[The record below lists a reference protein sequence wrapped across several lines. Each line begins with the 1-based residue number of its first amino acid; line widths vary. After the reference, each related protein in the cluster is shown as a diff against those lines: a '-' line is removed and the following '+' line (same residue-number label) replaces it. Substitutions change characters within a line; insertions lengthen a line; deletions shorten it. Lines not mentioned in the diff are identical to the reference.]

1 MNESENRPAGLS
13 SGLSSGLPSG
23 EPSGQSSR
31 EPFDRPADQPA
42 DQRADQRAGPQFGGP
57 AATGTQYVLRH
68 GGAEAII
75 TSLAGALRRYEVEG
89 TALVETYG
97 PDEIPP
103 SACGIQ
109 LSPWPNRVRDGRWTL
124 DGATQ
129 QLDLTEP
136 SRSNAS
142 HGLLRNTAFVP
153 AEQTG
158 RMVVLR
164 GEIHPQHGYPFRL
177 THQVTYTLDDDGAL
191 TVHQQ
196 LTNHSGRPA
205 PVAFGAHPFLRIG
218 DVPSEELILTLRAA
232 TRVLSD
238 DRLIPTGM
246 ASVQGT
252 AEDFREGRP
261 VGTGLLD
268 AAFTDLEPGE
278 DGRHHHT
285 LSAPDGR
292 SVELWTDP
300 AFGYV
305 HVFFTDR
312 FPGRHRAVAVEPMT
326 APANALN
333 SGDGLVWIGPGE
345 HLGAAWGISQHRPPN
360 RSSHLSH
367 DRPHAEEAV
376 H

>member
-1 MNESENRPAGLS
+1 MNEPVNRPAGRSSDLS
-13 SGLSSGLPSG
+13 S

-31 EPFDRPADQPA
+31 ELSDKPVDSPA
-42 DQRADQRAGPQFGGP
+42 DQRAGLHFGGS
-57 AATGTQYVLRH
+57 AVTGTQYVLRH
-68 GGAEAII
+68 GGAEATIA
-75 TSLAGALRRYEVEG
+75 SLAGALRRYEVGG

-153 AEQTG
+153 AEQSD
-158 RMVVLR
+158 RQVILR

-218 DVPSEELILTLRAA
+218 DVPSEELVLTLQAA

-238 DRLIPTGM
+238 DRLIPTGTLP
-246 ASVQGT
+246 VQGT
-252 AEDFREGRP
+252 SEDFREGRQ
-261 VGTGLLD
+261 VGAGLLD

-278 DGRHHHT
+278 DGLHHHT

-292 SVELWTDP
+292 NVELWTDP

-333 SGDGLVWIGPGE
+333 SGDGLVWIGLGE
-345 HLGAAWGISQHRPPN
+345 HLGAAWGISHHRPLHSP
-360 RSSHLSH
+360 SHLSH
-367 DRPHAEEAV
+367 DRPYPEEAV
-376 H
+376 R

>member
-1 MNESENRPAGLS
+1 MNASENRPAGLPAVPSRQS
-13 SGLSSGLPSG
+13 SH
-23 EPSGQSSR
+23 EPSGQAAGL
-31 EPFDRPADQPA
+31 PFGDPAV
-42 DQRADQRAGPQFGGP
+42 
-57 AATGTQYVLRH
+57 TGTQYVLRH

-75 TSLAGALRRYEVEG
+75 TSLAGALRRYEADG
-89 TALVETYG
+89 TAWVETYG
-97 PDEIPP
+97 ADEVPP

-153 AEQTG
+153 AEQTD
-158 RMVVLR
+158 RRVVLR

-177 THQVTYTLDDDGAL
+177 THQVTYTLADDGAL

-196 LTNHSGRPA
+196 LTNHSDRPA
-205 PVAFGAHPFLRIG
+205 PAAFGAHPFLRIG
-218 DVPSEELILTLRAA
+218 DVPSEDLVLTLPAA

-238 DRLIPTGM
+238 DQFIPTGT
-246 ASVQGT
+246 APVHGT
-252 AEDFREGRP
+252 AEDFRDGRQ
-261 VGTGLLD
+261 VGTELLD
-268 AAFTDLEPGE
+268 AAFTDLEPGD
-278 DGRHHHT
+278 DGRHHHA

-312 FPGRHRAVAVEPMT
+312 FPGRPRAVAVEPMT

-333 SGDGLVWIGPGE
+333 SGDGLVWIGPGVRM
-345 HLGAAWGISQHRPPN
+345 GAAWGLSHHRPLHRP
-360 RSSHLSH
+360 SHPSH

-376 H
+376 R

>member
-1 MNESENRPAGLS
+1 MNASENRPAGLPAVPSRQS
-13 SGLSSGLPSG
+13 SH
-23 EPSGQSSR
+23 EPSGQAAGL
-31 EPFDRPADQPA
+31 PFGDPAV
-42 DQRADQRAGPQFGGP
+42 
-57 AATGTQYVLRH
+57 TGTQYVLRH

-75 TSLAGALRRYEVEG
+75 TSLAGALRRYEADG
-89 TALVETYG
+89 TAWVETYG
-97 PDEIPP
+97 ADEVPP

-153 AEQTG
+153 AEQTD
-158 RMVVLR
+158 RRVVLR

-177 THQVTYTLDDDGAL
+177 THQVTYTLADDGAL

-196 LTNHSGRPA
+196 LTNHSDRPA
-205 PVAFGAHPFLRIG
+205 PAALGAHPFLRIG
-218 DVPSEELILTLRAA
+218 DVPSEDLVLTLPAA

-238 DRLIPTGM
+238 DQFIPTGT
-246 ASVQGT
+246 APVHGT
-252 AEDFREGRP
+252 AEDFRDGRQ
-261 VGTGLLD
+261 VGTELLD
-268 AAFTDLEPGE
+268 AAFTDLEPGD
-278 DGRHHHT
+278 DGRHHHA

-312 FPGRHRAVAVEPMT
+312 FPGRPRAVAVEPMT

-345 HLGAAWGISQHRPPN
+345 RMGAAWGLSHHRPLHRP
-360 RSSHLSH
+360 SHPSH
-367 DRPHAEEAV
+367 DRPHTEEAV
-376 H
+376 R

>member
-13 SGLSSGLPSG
+13 SGLSSGEPSHQPSG
-23 EPSGQSSR
+23 EPS
-31 EPFDRPADQPA
+31 DRAVEQPADQPA
-42 DQRADQRAGPQFGGP
+42 GLGFGGP

-68 GGAEAII
+68 GGAEATV
-75 TSLAGALRRYEVEG
+75 TSLAGALRRYEVDG

-97 PDEIPP
+97 EDEIPP

-129 QLDLTEP
+129 QLDLSEP

-153 AEQTG
+153 AEQTA
-158 RMVVLR
+158 RRVVLR

-196 LTNHSGRPA
+196 LTNHSCRPA

-218 DVPSEELILTLRAA
+218 DVPSEDLVLTLQAA

-238 DRLIPTGM
+238 DRLIPTGT
-246 ASVQGT
+246 APVQGT
-252 AEDFREGRP
+252 AEDFREGRQ

-268 AAFTDLEPGE
+268 AAFTDLEPGD

-292 SVELWTDP
+292 SVELWADP

-305 HVFFTDR
+305 HVFFTDQL
-312 FPGRHRAVAVEPMT
+312 PGRRRAVAVEPMT

-345 HLGAAWGISQHRPPN
+345 HLSAAWGITHHRPQN
-360 RSSHLSH
+360 RSSHQAH

-376 H
+376 R